1 LCESFAVRRLL
12 RWSLVGISL
21 ALATVLAGVFFGG
34 VDLFGARWPVKT
46 FRDRDRALVR
56 RTPVDATVSSL
67 EGLPRPPDSEIHG
80 RRRVPPHELTVYRVR
95 ARLRR
100 VIGSGDGD
108 IHLLLA
114 DLDDPRST
122 LIVEIPHPLLAVGSG
137 LEEVFR
143 AERLKVSGRRAGG
156 IVVVTGVGFFD
167 RPGRGKSPNAFEL
180 HPVLTLEFQA
190 DGGPR

>member
-12 RWSLVGISL
+12 RWSLVGIAV
-21 ALATVLAGVFFGG
+21 ALTAILTGVFFGA

-56 RTPVDATVSSL
+56 RTPVDTTVASL
-67 EGLPRPPDSEIHG
+67 ASLPRPPDSEIHG
-80 RRRVPPHELTVYRVR
+80 RRRVAPHELTVYRVR

-100 VIGSGDGD
+100 VIGSGDAD

-114 DLDDPRST
+114 DPDHPGST
-122 LIVEIPHPLLAVGSG
+122 LIAEIPHPLLALGSG
-137 LEEVFR
+137 LGEIFQ
-143 AERLKVSGRRAGG
+143 AERRELARHRAGG

-167 RPGRGKSPNAFEL
+167 RPGRGKTPNAFEL
-180 HPVLTLEFQA
+180 HPVLALEF
-190 DGGPR
+190 P